1 MKVKFKTRSSGTEG
15 TIYPGQVVDVPES
28 EARMLAEGGYAV
40 LLEQPRTAEAEQ
52 TAEETEQMPEETEQ
66 PAEKAEQ
73 TPEETEQPAEKAEQ
87 TPEETEQPAE
97 KAEQKAEEPR
107 RKPERK
113 RG

>member
-1 MKVKFKTRSSGTEG
+1 MKVKCKTRSSGPEG

-87 TPEETEQPAE
+87 
-97 KAEQKAEEPR
+97 KAEEPR

>member
-1 MKVKFKTRSSGTEG
+1 MKVKFKTRSSGPEG

-28 EARMLAEGGYAV
+28 EARMLAEGGCAV

-52 TAEETEQMPEETEQ
+52 IAEETEQM
-66 PAEKAEQ
+66 
-73 TPEETEQPAEKAEQ
+73 PEETEQPAEKAEQ

>member
-1 MKVKFKTRSSGTEG
+1 MKVKFKTRSSGPEG

-66 PAEKAEQ
+66 STEEAEQ
-73 TPEETEQPAEKAEQ
+73 TPEETEQPAEKAD
-87 TPEETEQPAE
+87 
-97 KAEQKAEEPR
+97 QKAEEPR

-113 RG
+113 RV

>member
-1 MKVKFKTRSSGTEG
+1 MKVKFKTRSSGPEG

-73 TPEETEQPAEKAEQ
+73 K
-87 TPEETEQPAE
+87 AE

>member
-1 MKVKFKTRSSGTEG
+1 MKVKFKTRSSGPEG

-52 TAEETEQMPEETEQ
+52 PAEETEQM
-66 PAEKAEQ
+66 
-73 TPEETEQPAEKAEQ
+73 PEETEQPAEKAEQ

>member
-1 MKVKFKTRSSGTEG
+1 MKVKFKTRSSDPEG

-73 TPEETEQPAEKAEQ
+73 
-87 TPEETEQPAE
+87 
-97 KAEQKAEEPR
+97 KAEEPR

>member
-1 MKVKFKTRSSGTEG
+1 MKVKFKTRSSGPEG

-52 TAEETEQMPEETEQ
+52 TPEETEQ
-66 PAEKAEQ
+66 PAEKAD
-73 TPEETEQPAEKAEQ
+73 
-87 TPEETEQPAE
+87 
-97 KAEQKAEEPR
+97 QKAEEPR

>member
-1 MKVKFKTRSSGTEG
+1 MKVKFKTRSSGPEG
-15 TIYPGQVVDVPES
+15 TSYPGQVVDVPES

-52 TAEETEQMPEETEQ
+52 PAEETEQMPAEMEQSTEEAEQMPEETEQ
-66 PAEKAEQ
+66 PTEKAD
-73 TPEETEQPAEKAEQ
+73 
-87 TPEETEQPAE
+87 
-97 KAEQKAEEPR
+97 QKAEEPR

>member
-1 MKVKFKTRSSGTEG
+1 MKVKFKTRSSGPEG

-73 TPEETEQPAEKAEQ
+73 TPEETEQPAEK
-87 TPEETEQPAE
+87 TD
-97 KAEQKAEEPR
+97 QKAEEPR

-113 RG
+113 RD

>member
-1 MKVKFKTRSSGTEG
+1 MKVKFKTRSSGPEG

-52 TAEETEQMPEETEQ
+52 PAEETEQMPAEMEQSTEEAEQMPEETRQ
-66 PAEKAEQ
+66 PAEKAE
-73 TPEETEQPAEKAEQ
+73 P
-87 TPEETEQPAE
+87 
-97 KAEQKAEEPR
+97 KAEELR

>member
-1 MKVKFKTRSSGTEG
+1 MKVKFKTRSSGPEG

-52 TAEETEQMPEETEQ
+52 MPAEETEQMPAEMEQSTEE
-66 PAEKAEQ
+66 AEQ
-73 TPEETEQPAEKAEQ
+73 TPEETEQPTEKAD
-87 TPEETEQPAE
+87 
-97 KAEQKAEEPR
+97 QKAEEPR

-113 RG
+113 RV

>member
-1 MKVKFKTRSSGTEG
+1 MKVKFKTRSSGPEG

-52 TAEETEQMPEETEQ
+52 TAEETEQMPEEMEQ
-66 PAEKAEQ
+66 S
-73 TPEETEQPAEKAEQ
+73 AEKAEQ

-97 KAEQKAEEPR
+97 KAEQKAEEPQ

>member
-1 MKVKFKTRSSGTEG
+1 MKVKFKTRSSGPEG

-52 TAEETEQMPEETEQ
+52 PAEETEQMPAEMEQSTEEAEQMPEETEQ
-66 PAEKAEQ
+66 PAEKAD
-73 TPEETEQPAEKAEQ
+73 
-87 TPEETEQPAE
+87 
-97 KAEQKAEEPR
+97 QKAEEPR

-113 RG
+113 RV

>member
-1 MKVKFKTRSSGTEG
+1 MKVKFKTRSSGPEG

-52 TAEETEQMPEETEQ
+52 PAEETEQA
-66 PAEKAEQ
+66 AEK
-73 TPEETEQPAEKAEQ
+73 TESKADNRQ
-87 TPEETEQPAE
+87 
-97 KAEQKAEEPR
+97 
-107 RKPERK
+107 KPERK

>member
-1 MKVKFKTRSSGTEG
+1 MKVKFKTRASGPEG

-73 TPEETEQPAEKAEQ
+73 
-87 TPEETEQPAE
+87 
-97 KAEQKAEEPR
+97 KAEEPR

>member
-1 MKVKFKTRSSGTEG
+1 MKVKFKTRSSGPEG

-52 TAEETEQMPEETEQ
+52 TAEETEQ
-66 PAEKAEQ
+66 PAEKAD
-73 TPEETEQPAEKAEQ
+73 
-87 TPEETEQPAE
+87 
-97 KAEQKAEEPR
+97 QKAEEPR

>member
-1 MKVKFKTRSSGTEG
+1 MKVKFKTRSSGPEG

-52 TAEETEQMPEETEQ
+52 MPAEMEQMPAEMEQSTEE
-66 PAEKAEQ
+66 AEQ
-73 TPEETEQPAEKAEQ
+73 TPEETEQPAEKAD
-87 TPEETEQPAE
+87 
-97 KAEQKAEEPR
+97 QKAEEPR

-113 RG
+113 QV

>member
-1 MKVKFKTRSSGTEG
+1 MKVKFKTRSSGPEG

-73 TPEETEQPAEKAEQ
+73 TPEETEQPAEK
-87 TPEETEQPAE
+87 TD
-97 KAEQKAEEPR
+97 QKAEEPR

-113 RG
+113 RV